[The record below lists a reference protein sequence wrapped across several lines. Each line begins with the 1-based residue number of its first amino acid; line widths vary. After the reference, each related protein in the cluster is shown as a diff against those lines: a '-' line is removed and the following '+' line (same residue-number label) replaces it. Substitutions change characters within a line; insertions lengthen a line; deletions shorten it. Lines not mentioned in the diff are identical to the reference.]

1 MARRRNTT
9 RFGVT
14 GLGEREELAPGIF
27 INTHYRGCT
36 PGFIHTEEG
45 IILVDAPLIPKQ
57 AIDWRE
63 QIEQQYPG
71 DPLLYIINTDH
82 HRGHALG
89 NQYFMPCKVI
99 AHERAH
105 KEMSGYTENFKER
118 VRNSFKREP
127 DIQAQ
132 LNNIVIIPPDITF
145 TKNARLLY
153 GTREV
158 DLIFVGGHT
167 PATSL
172 VWLPNESVCFVG
184 DIL

>member
-36 PGFIHTEEG
+36 PGFVHTEEG

-89 NQYFMPCKVI
+89 NQYFMP
-99 AHERAH
+99 
-105 KEMSGYTENFKER
+105 
-118 VRNSFKREP
+118 
-127 DIQAQ
+127 
-132 LNNIVIIPPDITF
+132 
-145 TKNARLLY
+145 
-153 GTREV
+153 
-158 DLIFVGGHT
+158 
-167 PATSL
+167 
-172 VWLPNESVCFVG
+172 
-184 DIL
+184 